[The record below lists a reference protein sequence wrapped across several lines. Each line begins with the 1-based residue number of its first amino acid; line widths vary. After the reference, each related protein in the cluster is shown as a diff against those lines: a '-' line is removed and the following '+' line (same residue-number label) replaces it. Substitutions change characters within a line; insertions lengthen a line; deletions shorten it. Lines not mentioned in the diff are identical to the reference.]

1 MLKIKVSAKTIKN
14 YTRSS
19 CLCFLAFDAPQLAA
33 GSFTLAHGLLEGD
46 GLLWPGL
53 GSIVGLNVPNFLKHV
68 VEPFQVG

>member
-33 GSFTLAHGLLEGD
+33 GSFTTAKLIKQLVYLWKASVNMLASLE
-46 GLLWPGL
+46 
-53 GSIVGLNVPNFLKHV
+53 IVVMEWKFHA
-68 VEPFQVG
+68 